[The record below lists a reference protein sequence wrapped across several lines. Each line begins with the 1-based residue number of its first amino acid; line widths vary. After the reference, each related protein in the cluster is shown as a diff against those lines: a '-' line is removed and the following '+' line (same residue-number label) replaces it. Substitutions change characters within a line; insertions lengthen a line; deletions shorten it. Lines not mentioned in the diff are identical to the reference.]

1 MSCVCSR
8 FWLYVNNTGIVFFV
22 VVFFLSQ
29 TDSLLAQWH
38 VCAVFCIPDLQ
49 VMPAGIKTI
58 FLSVTRS
65 VVLMHGFNVIR
76 EIRCLLHFAD
86 VR

>member
-8 FWLYVNNTGIVFFV
+8 FCLYVNNTGIVLFC
-22 VVFFLSQ
+22 FLSQ
-29 TDSLLAQWH
+29 TDSCLSQWH
-38 VCAVFCIPDLQ
+38 VCAVFCLPDLQ
-49 VMPAGIKTI
+49 VMAAGINNT
-58 FLSVTRS
+58 FLSVTSS
-65 VVLMHGFNVIR
+65 VLLMHGLSVMR